1 MNEID
6 SFWMAIQYF
15 SRIPVPYAI
24 HYDQERMKRSILY
37 LPAVGWMIGFFLYLF
52 HQITIDWFPRT
63 VHSILLVSFLLW
75 ITGGLHADGWMDVFD
90 GIGSSR
96 DKEKMLAIMKDSRV
110 GAMGVIGFVILFAL
124 KASSLLSIDAKFS
137 LEAFLFAPLL
147 ARFGVVLAVYR
158 FPYARKEGM
167 GRMLK
172 EALTLKT
179 FIVTFVWIL
188 PLFWLTAYALQMLF
202 LVIGFVL
209 LFGVYFTKKLGGL
222 TGDVYGWFIEG
233 GETLLWLMFVLLSR

>member
-24 HYDQERMKRSILY
+24 HYDQERMKRSILF
-37 LPAVGWMIGFFLYLF
+37 LPAVGWIIGFFLFLF
-52 HQITIDWFPRT
+52 YQMTADLFPRNF
-63 VHSILLVSFLLW
+63 HSILLVSFLLW

-124 KASSLLSIDAKFS
+124 KTSSLNSINSNFFMEVLLVS
-137 LEAFLFAPLL
+137 PLL
-147 ARFGVVLAVYR
+147 ARFGVVLAVFL
-158 FPYARKEGM
+158 FPYARKEGL

-172 EALTLKT
+172 EALTLKNFLFT
-179 FIVTFVWIL
+179 LLWIL
-188 PLFWLTAYALQMLF
+188 PLFWLTSYGIYMF
-202 LVIGFVL
+202 LLITGFVF

-222 TGDVYGWFIEG
+222 TGDVYGWLIEG
-233 GETLLWLMFVLLSR
+233 GETVLWLMFVLLSR

>member
-15 SRIPVPYAI
+15 SRIPVPYTI
-24 HYDQERMKRSILY
+24 HYDLERMKRSIFY
-37 LPAVGWMIGFFLYLF
+37 LPAVGWIIGFFLLLF
-52 HQITIDWFPRT
+52 QRITIDWFPRT

-96 DKEKMLAIMKDSRV
+96 DKEKMLAIMKDSRI

-124 KASSLLSIDAKFS
+124 KVSSLLNMDAKFS
-137 LEAFLFAPLL
+137 LEAFLFVPLL
-147 ARFGVVLAVYR
+147 ARFGVVLAVYH
-158 FPYARKEGM
+158 FPYARKEGI

-179 FIVTFVWIL
+179 FIVTFLWIL
-188 PLFWLTAYALQMLF
+188 PLFWLTAYALEMLF
-202 LVIGFVL
+202 LIIGFVI
-209 LFGVYFTKKLGGL
+209 LFGVYFTRKFGGL